1 MISVQIVD
9 FPETKMAVLEHHGDP
24 KTIGESVQR
33 FIEFRKQNHLHPSNH
48 ATFNIAYNSPT
59 ETAPEDFRID
69 LCVATDEP
77 ITDKEYGI
85 GNKTIPGGRCAVL
98 RHVGSD
104 EMLGESIRKLCAEWF
119 PQSGESRR
127 DFPLYLQRV
136 KFPPEVPENE
146 SIIDVFLPLQ

>member
-1 MISVQIVD
+1 MASVQIVD
-9 FPETKMAVLEHHGDP
+9 FPETRIAVLEHHGDP

-33 FIEFRKQNHLHPSNH
+33 FIDFRKQNRLHPSNH

-77 ITDKEYGI
+77 VSANKYGI
-85 GNKTIPGGRCAVL
+85 VSKTIPGGRCALL
-98 RHVGSD
+98 RHIGSD
-104 EMLGESIRKLCAEWF
+104 DTLGESIRLLCTEWF
-119 PQSGESRR
+119 PQTGENRR
-127 DFPLYLQRV
+127 NFPLFLHRV

-146 SIIDVFLPLQ
+146 TIFDVFLPLQ

>member
-1 MISVQIVD
+1 MANVQIVN
-9 FPETKMAVLEHHGDP
+9 FPETKISVLEHRGDP

-33 FIEFRKQNHLHPSNH
+33 FIEFRKQNHLHPSTH

-77 ITDKEYGI
+77 IGDNQYGI
-85 GNKTIPGGRCAVL
+85 VSKTIPGGRCAVL
-98 RHVGSD
+98 RHIGSD
-104 EMLGESIRKLCAEWF
+104 NTLGESIRQLCEEWF
-119 PQSGESRR
+119 PRSGENRR
-127 DFPLYLQRV
+127 YYNLFLQRV
-136 KFPPEVPENE
+136 KVPPEVPEYE